1 MTVCPPPVPCRALCS
16 MLSGMNEHG
25 NRSAI
30 AILIAIGTLKSTAA
44 EHVSKELIALITQ
57 DYNKEDEEGQEGQES
72 EGGGGDDGTTDGAVA
87 KNIEQAAIPAT
98 DSNRQR
104 YKIHYSSDKVYVGA
118 TLKKVQRLDGSF
130 NRATVVAINED
141 NTLELEFDADPSS
154 PETSLT
160 PSTPTPP
167 PPRSKG
173 ELRCVAV
180 QTLIAVCSE
189 EVSMIGFEA
198 PLIQLFQLIL
208 SQPHE
213 LPRIR
218 SMVLSSLSTLLGPAA
233 IRFSK

>member
-1 MTVCPPPVPCRALCS
+1 MTVCPPPAPCHALCS

-44 EHVSKELIALITQ
+44 EHVSKDLIALITQ
-57 DYNKEDEEGQEGQES
+57 DYNNEDEEGQKS
-72 EGGGGDDGTTDGAVA
+72 GGGGDDDGTTDGAVA
-87 KNIEQAAIPAT
+87 KNIEQATIPVT
-98 DSNRQR
+98 DSNRQK

-118 TLKKVQRLDGSF
+118 TLKKVQRLDGTF
-130 NRATVVAINED
+130 HRATVVAINED
-141 NTLELEFDADPSS
+141 NTLELEFDEDPSS
-154 PETSLT
+154 PETSST
-160 PSTPTPP
+160 PSTPKPP
-167 PPRSKG
+167 PPRSKD

-189 EVSMIGFEA
+189 EVSTIGFEA